1 MYCPSEPSDKIMS
14 TWGESVLLQLLQCSP
29 SQAQAH
35 LPADFPA
42 AAGHGAPSGH
52 ACAAHCASLPSSG
65 EVVSRCVIS
74 MSLRAPHSQAEVHM
88 RRMSQLRRDMG
99 RLLGM
104 RRTPRLEFRLDR
116 LSAEQQAVEDAFRR
130 LQAE

>member
-1 MYCPSEPSDKIMS
+1 
-14 TWGESVLLQLLQCSP
+14 
-29 SQAQAH
+29 
-35 LPADFPA
+35 
-42 AAGHGAPSGH
+42 
-52 ACAAHCASLPSSG
+52 
-65 EVVSRCVIS
+65 
-74 MSLRAPHSQAEVHM
+74 MSLRAPHSQAKVHM

-116 LSAEQQAVEDAFRR
+116 LSPEQQAVEDAFRR

>member
-1 MYCPSEPSDKIMS
+1 M
-14 TWGESVLLQLLQCSP
+14 GVSV
-29 SQAQAH
+29 
-35 LPADFPA
+35 
-42 AAGHGAPSGH
+42 
-52 ACAAHCASLPSSG
+52 
-65 EVVSRCVIS
+65 
-74 MSLRAPHSQAEVHM
+74 RAPHSRAWVHM

-116 LSAEQQAVEDAFRR
+116 LSVEQQAVEDAFRR

>member
-1 MYCPSEPSDKIMS
+1 MGVFLQALHSE
-14 TWGESVLLQLLQCSP
+14 V
-29 SQAQAH
+29 
-35 LPADFPA
+35 
-42 AAGHGAPSGH
+42 
-52 ACAAHCASLPSSG
+52 
-65 EVVSRCVIS
+65 R
-74 MSLRAPHSQAEVHM
+74 VHM
-88 RRMSQLRRDMG
+88 RRVSQLRRDMG

>member
-1 MYCPSEPSDKIMS
+1 
-14 TWGESVLLQLLQCSP
+14 
-29 SQAQAH
+29 
-35 LPADFPA
+35 
-42 AAGHGAPSGH
+42 
-52 ACAAHCASLPSSG
+52 
-65 EVVSRCVIS
+65 
-74 MSLRAPHSQAEVHM
+74 M

-116 LSAEQQAVEDAFRR
+116 LSAKQQAVEDAFRR

>member
-1 MYCPSEPSDKIMS
+1 M
-14 TWGESVLLQLLQCSP
+14 GV
-29 SQAQAH
+29 
-35 LPADFPA
+35 
-42 AAGHGAPSGH
+42 
-52 ACAAHCASLPSSG
+52 
-65 EVVSRCVIS
+65 
-74 MSLRAPHSQAEVHM
+74 SLRAPRYWVGVHM

-130 LQAE
+130 LQAEQ

>member
-1 MYCPSEPSDKIMS
+1 
-14 TWGESVLLQLLQCSP
+14 
-29 SQAQAH
+29 
-35 LPADFPA
+35 
-42 AAGHGAPSGH
+42 
-52 ACAAHCASLPSSG
+52 
-65 EVVSRCVIS
+65 